1 MNPRKQSSNRGA
13 ASEKSI
19 RSIEEWLTRQM
30 LGEMVLTETFSEFS
44 RQIDLNIFPL
54 LRSHITMRQIHPFID
69 HTDHTWYR
77 DGKLNTNSQP
87 RAETERLIWTKS
99 PLYYMVENS
108 LPEMRFNLMNPE
120 NIKLFPIFSDFKNI
134 GATDYIAFLT
144 PFGNFDTALKRNDG
158 IISSWITDKKG
169 GFTAEDEEIL
179 RRVLPLFG
187 AAARISK
194 REETLTDV
202 LGAYLGPLASEKIL
216 DGKNQRGD
224 GDVTEAV
231 IWICDLRS
239 SSALADSLEMP
250 AYLALLNQFF
260 ECLAEAVM
268 EQGGEVLKFMGD
280 GFLAIFP
287 TEDRSTISEAAQCA
301 LNAALEGGK
310 ALKEHP
316 SKARELKFG
325 IGIHHGAVMFG
336 NIGAT
341 ERLDFSVIGPAVN
354 MTSRL
359 QDLTKELSENI
370 LVSKSI
376 AEKIPTEWQKYQQQE
391 IPGMSDPID
400 VFAPK
405 QKI

>member
-1 MNPRKQSSNRGA
+1 LNLLKPPPDAQASSEDN
-13 ASEKSI
+13 I
-19 RSIEEWLTRQM
+19 QNIERWLTQQM
-30 LGEMVLTETFSEFS
+30 LGEMKLTETFSEFS
-44 RQIDLNIFPL
+44 KQIDLNLFPL
-54 LRSHITMRQIHPFID
+54 LRSHVTMRQLHPFID

-77 DGKLNTNSQP
+77 DGEVNTNSQP
-87 RAETERLIWTKS
+87 RAGSERLIWTRS
-99 PLYYMVENS
+99 PLYYMVEKS
-108 LPEMRFNLMNPE
+108 LPEMSFDLTDPK
-120 NIKLFPIFSDFKNI
+120 IVQLFPIFSDFKEI

-144 PFGNFDTALKRNDG
+144 PFGKFDTALKRGDG
-158 IISSWITDKKG
+158 VISSWVTDKAG
-169 GFTAEDEEIL
+169 GFTEEDKENL
-179 RRVLPLFG
+179 RRLVPLFA

-202 LGAYLGPLASEKIL
+202 LGAYLGPLASNKIL

-224 GDVTEAV
+224 GDVTDAV

-239 SSALADSLEMP
+239 SSALADSMEMP

-287 TEDRSTISEAAQCA
+287 TDGTSTISEAAQRA
-301 LNAALEGGK
+301 LDAALEGGK
-310 ALKEHP
+310 ALQEHP
-316 SKARELKFG
+316 SKACDLRYG

-359 QDLTKELSENI
+359 QDLTKELGVNI
-370 LVSKSI
+370 LVSTNI
-376 AEKIPTEWQKYQQQE
+376 AQKIAVEWQKYPRQI
-391 IPGMSDPID
+391 IPGLKDPID
-400 VFAPK
+400 VFSP
-405 QKI
+405 I